1 MAESKYAMTTR
12 QIRDFLNTLEEDK
25 LDTLAIVFDFDDES
39 TSRLHVERWGESRW
53 VKNGEED
60 EGAFTESEALATLED
75 GETLEAL
82 FTKVADA
89 QDVCWWRP
97 V

>member
-1 MAESKYAMTTR
+1 MTTR

-25 LDTLAIVFDFDDES
+25 LDGLAIVFDFDGES
-39 TSRLHVERWGESRW
+39 TSRLHVERWGESMW

-60 EGAFTESEALATLED
+60 EGSFTESEALASLEED
-75 GETLEAL
+75 ETLESA

-89 QDVCWWRP
+89 EDVCWWSP